1 MYIHIVM
8 QLTIRTDWVWPRN
21 LTGSGMRPQVNKM
34 LSWNQ
39 PYWTLPCWPRSWDSV
54 SSAGVARV
62 WSLAGKRRSHL
73 PGGTAKK
80 FKINK
85 YKFLKMKLILPK
97 IILSYS
103 GRSGKLLTTWDD
115 LIQLQDPREKG
126 LSQALT
132 MKGRERVTFPPLWFL
147 VTRMRPT
154 GTLHLL
160 GILQTA
166 LWENWQEPCKG

>member
-1 MYIHIVM
+1 MYIHIVV

-39 PYWTLPCWPRSWDSV
+39 PYWTSLLAQGLGFTV

-62 WSLAGKRRSHL
+62 WSLAGKLRSHL

-80 FKINK
+80 FKINN

-103 GRSGKLLTTWDD
+103 GHSGELLTTWDD
-115 LIQLQDPREKG
+115 LIQLQDALEKRVSARHSLWRVKRE
-126 LSQALT
+126 LL
-132 MKGRERVTFPPLWFL
+132 FL
-147 VTRMRPT
+147 LY
-154 GTLHLL
+154 GF
-160 GILQTA
+160 
-166 LWENWQEPCKG
+166 

>member
-1 MYIHIVM
+1 MFSGPMYIHIVM

-103 GRSGKLLTTWDD
+103 GHSGELLTTWDD
-115 LIQLQDPREKG
+115 LIQLQGALEK
-126 LSQALT
+126 
-132 MKGRERVTFPPLWFL
+132 RVSARHSLWRVKTELLFPFC
-147 VTRMRPT
+147 
-154 GTLHLL
+154 GF
-160 GILQTA
+160 
-166 LWENWQEPCKG
+166 